1 MGMARKSEEEDVLS
15 LERRFVSLYGRFAR
29 WREEAF
35 PRIWKKTV
43 GFRVERLYNGD
54 FCLTG
59 ERCATGERNVL
70 LIRSSRTGLVD
81 AGMEIMGSWTG
92 AKTPEETELF
102 LSSEGF

>member
-1 MGMARKSEEEDVLS
+1 MDMARKRKEDDVSS

-43 GFRVERLYNGD
+43 RFGIERLPNGD

-59 ERCATGERNVL
+59 KRLASGERNVL
-70 LIRSSRTGLVD
+70 LIRSSRLGLVD
-81 AGMEIMGSWTG
+81 AGMEIMESWTG
-92 AKTPEETELF
+92 AKTQEEIELF